1 MPPNEVS
8 GLGCM
13 IVCNLHRHLP
23 HAVGTMDS
31 STPSSDPFHGLNPAD
46 LMAAAALP
54 TDGGADTLPLAPRD
68 LPSLAEIAA
77 AFPDLAILDLIGH
90 GGMSAV
96 FRARQPRLDR
106 IVALKVLP
114 KSLAATPGFAE
125 RFTRE
130 GRVLARLSHP
140 NIVTVHDF
148 GESGG
153 FCYLIME
160 YVDGVNLRQAMRAG
174 RFTSEQALNIIPV
187 MCEAL
192 QYAHSQG
199 VLHRDIKPENILLDA
214 KGKVKIADFGIA
226 KILNEDGDG
235 GMMLTQSGAKLGTA
249 PYMAPEQIE
258 QPGSVDHRA
267 DIYSLGVVFYEM
279 LTGELPLG
287 RFAAPSEKS
296 AVNGNMDEV
305 VFRALAKERERRQQS
320 AGEFKTQIEGVASMP
335 APMQR
340 SLAWQF
346 NSYEYKSKRALFGM
360 PLLHVTSGSDPA
372 TGHKRTAR
380 GFFAFGERA
389 VGVFAFGGYARGLFA
404 CGGMAVGVFSFG
416 GLSIGLVSWGA
427 LALGLLLAYG
437 AISVGLLAS
446 GGLALGWYAVGGIAA
461 GGHAYGG
468 QVYALVS
475 GLGDQVHAPHVV
487 KSLEEMPGLL
497 QWLVRITRQ
506 CAFLT
511 AWIWLPV
518 MMPSFLVPWWA
529 RRQLEFEAQGGHQ
542 RATAWYERPSRVL
555 WLLPAAILLFLAFIW
570 MTRHW
575 SHAGQSGVNAQIVV
589 ASAIEFVGFVLSVV
603 SLPLWLRLV
612 PMNSFYGVRL
622 PSTFDSNE
630 RWYDVN
636 AVFGRHLFCWSLT
649 VIAAGIAGFYQ
660 LPRHQDAY
668 SWAAITLTLVAV
680 GASVASTL
688 VWMHRH
694 PVGRPAIKPH
704 RLMRNLEL
712 VIPVIVVTLFI
723 RSFIA
728 RPYYVPSG
736 NEPGVAKNSRW
747 IASHLDTGFAPG
759 DLIAYAHENGQ
770 TWIARVVAV
779 EAKGLLLKR
788 GGNPEEF
795 LMPWD
800 KIIGKMLFSYL
811 SPGVVAK
818 GGAETPRTLPAP
830 APAHVPAAAPTAE
843 RSKGFPPAATTSHA
857 LQQEPRLLFLRMV
870 PNGQPWAEDVH
881 DVAGR
886 PVKLTKEQQRIIRNT
901 TTGQTCM
908 GAEPCW
914 LQAWIQHPDLDDAS
928 QISVQNIEAAGHP
941 DEAKGIVP
949 WNDYTMS
956 FRPAGGPVH
965 SVVLRV
971 GERDKL
977 PRGIELSFAY
987 SMGPWDAVGRV
998 EKSLTMY
1005 NTSSTADWMTGGVGE
1020 DADQHGFVTWLLR
1033 RKDRQVQCVA
1043 YLKDGSKFIGLN
1055 ASSMSGSDTIER
1067 ANFDF
1072 RLEEVDYFELQ
1083 ARDIRKVSFKDV
1095 VLPPLQKAEV
1105 QVEAPGKSGP
1115 ITWHKDLTLGMV
1127 LEQAGWSPVETD
1139 SGKPNKIRL
1148 FHQGRNNEVEVND
1161 QTRGMQINPGDKIIL
1176 PK

>member
-1 MPPNEVS
+1 
-8 GLGCM
+8 
-13 IVCNLHRHLP
+13 
-23 HAVGTMDS
+23 MDS

-77 AFPDLAILDLIGH
+77 AFPDLEILDLIGH

-96 FRARQPRLDR
+96 FRARQPKLDR

-153 FCYLIME
+153 FCFLTME

-174 RFTSEQALNIIPV
+174 RFTPEQALNIIPV

-214 KGKVKIADFGIA
+214 KGRVKIADFGIA

-346 NSYEYKSKRALFGM
+346 NSYEYKSKRTLFGM

-404 CGGMAVGVFSFG
+404 CGGMAVGVLSFG

-427 LALGLLLAYG
+427 LALGLLIAYG
-437 AISVGLLAS
+437 ALSLGLLAS
-446 GGLALGWYAVGGIAA
+446 GGLALGWHAVGGIAA
-461 GGHAYGG
+461 GVHAYGG
-468 QVYALVS
+468 QVYALVN

-497 QWLVRITRQ
+497 QWLARITRQ

-529 RRQLEFEAQGGHQ
+529 RRQLEFEAHGGPQ
-542 RATAWYERPSRVL
+542 RATSWYERPSRVL
-555 WLLPAAILLFLAFIW
+555 WILPAAILLFLAFIW

-622 PSTFDSNE
+622 PSTFVSNE

-636 AVFGRHLFCWSLT
+636 AVFGKHLFGWSLT
-649 VIAAGIAGFYQ
+649 VIATGIAGFYQ

-712 VIPVIVVTLFI
+712 VIPVIVLMLFI

-747 IASHLDTGFAPG
+747 IASHLDTGFEPG
-759 DLIAYAHENGQ
+759 ELIAYAHENGQ
-770 TWIARVVAV
+770 TWLARVVAV

-811 SPGVVAK
+811 SPGAVPKVDADSSK
-818 GGAETPRTLPAP
+818 ESPAP
-830 APAHVPAAAPTAE
+830 APAADS
-843 RSKGFPPAATTSHA
+843 RDKGFHPVETTSHA
-857 LQQEPRLLFLRMV
+857 LQQEPRLLFLRMA

-881 DVAGR
+881 DAAGR
-886 PVKLTKEQQRIIRNT
+886 PVTLTKEEQRIIWGST
-901 TTGQTCM
+901 TVQICI

-914 LQAWIQHPDLDDAS
+914 LQAWIQHPDLDEAS
-928 QISVQNIEAAGHP
+928 QISVLNIDAAGRP
-941 DEAKGIVP
+941 DETKGIAYQ
-949 WNDYTMS
+949 NGYTKD

-965 SVVLRV
+965 SVVLRA
-971 GERDKL
+971 GERDRL
-977 PRGIELSFAY
+977 PRTLELSFVY
-987 SMGPWDAVGRV
+987 SIGPWDAVKRV
-998 EKSLTMY
+998 EKSLTMH

-1020 DADQHGFVTWLLR
+1020 DASQHGFVTWLLR

-1043 YLKDGSKFIGLN
+1043 YLKDGTKFIGLN
-1055 ASSMSGSDTIER
+1055 TSRMSGRDIIER
-1067 ANFDF
+1067 ADFDV
-1072 RLEEVDYFELQ
+1072 RLDEVEYFELW

-1105 QVEAPGKSGP
+1105 LVQAPGKSGP
-1115 ITWHKDLTLGMV
+1115 FNWHQGLTLGG
-1127 LEQAGWSPVETD
+1127 LLDQAGWSPIVIA
-1139 SGKPNKIRL
+1139 SRKPKIRW
-1148 FHQGRNNEVEVND
+1148 FHQGRNSEIEINTKSCALEVS
-1161 QTRGMQINPGDKIIL
+1161 PGDKIII
-1176 PK
+1176 PE

>member
-1 MPPNEVS
+1 
-8 GLGCM
+8 M
-13 IVCNLHRHLP
+13 IVCNLCRHLP
-23 HAVGTMDS
+23 HAAGIMDS

-46 LMAAAALP
+46 LMAAAAMP

-77 AFPDLAILDLIGH
+77 AFPDLEILDLIGH

-96 FRARQPRLDR
+96 FRARQPKLDR

-174 RFTSEQALNIIPV
+174 RFTPEQALNIIPV

-214 KGKVKIADFGIA
+214 KGKVKVADFGIA
-226 KILNEDGDG
+226 KILNEDCDG

-296 AVNGNMDEV
+296 DVNGNMDEV
-305 VFRALAKERERRQQS
+305 VFRALAKDRALRQQS
-320 AGEFKTQIEGVASMP
+320 AGEFKTQIEGIASMP
-335 APMQR
+335 PQVRR
-340 SLAWQF
+340 SLAMQF
-346 NSYEYKSKRALFGM
+346 SSFEYKSKRTLLGM
-360 PLLHVTSGSDPA
+360 PLLHVTSGIDPT
-372 TGHKRTAR
+372 TGRKRTAR

-404 CGGMAVGVFSFG
+404 CGGMAVGVFALG
-416 GLSIGLVSWGA
+416 GMSIGLISWGGLA
-427 LALGLLLAYG
+427 LALLLAYG
-437 AISVGLLAS
+437 GMSVGFLSA
-446 GGLALGWYAVGGIAA
+446 GGLALGWEAAGGIAA
-461 GGHAYGG
+461 GVHAYGG
-468 QVYALVS
+468 QVYALV
-475 GLGDQVHAPHVV
+475 GGMGDQVHAPHLF
-487 KSLEEMPGLL
+487 KSFAEMPDLL
-497 QWLVRITRQ
+497 QWLLRITRQ
-506 CAFLT
+506 SALLLG
-511 AWIWLPV
+511 WLWLPV
-518 MMPSFLVPWWA
+518 MMPSLLVPWWA
-529 RRQLEFEAQGGHQ
+529 RRQLEFEAQGGAQ
-542 RATAWYERPSRVL
+542 RATSWYERPSRVL
-555 WLLPAAILLFLAFIW
+555 WLIPAALLLFTALIW
-570 MTRHW
+570 MIRHW
-575 SHAGQSGVNAQIVV
+575 AHAGQSGVSAQIFV
-589 ASAIEFVGFVLSVV
+589 ASAIEFVGFILAAV

-622 PSTFDSNE
+622 PSTFVSDE

-636 AVFGRHLFCWSLT
+636 AVFGRQIFGWSLT

-668 SWAAITLTLVAV
+668 SWAAITLTLVGVA
-680 GASVASTL
+680 ASVVSTL

-694 PVGRPAIKPH
+694 PIGRPAIKPH
-704 RLMRNLEL
+704 RLVRNLEL
-712 VIPVIVVTLFI
+712 VIPVVVLMLFV

-728 RPYYVPSG
+728 RSYFVPSG

-759 DLIAYAHENGQ
+759 ELIAYAHENGQ
-770 TWIARVVAV
+770 TWLARVVDV

-811 SPGVVAK
+811 SPGAVVA
-818 GGAETPRTLPAP
+818 AVSMHEEAAT
-830 APAHVPAAAPTAE
+830 AAPLAQVFEGTRHVEEPVMPELKYMQMKLMGQKNWPLQVYDTQGHLVQNAE
-843 RSKGFPPAATTSHA
+843 ALREVSESLPDLIYTTDKKRADECRVQLWFS
-857 LQQEPRLLFLRMV
+857 
-870 PNGQPWAEDVH
+870 
-881 DVAGR
+881 
-886 PVKLTKEQQRIIRNT
+886 
-901 TTGQTCM
+901 
-908 GAEPCW
+908 
-914 LQAWIQHPDLDDAS
+914 HPDFDDKSTLQVDLLD
-928 QISVQNIEAAGHP
+928 E
-941 DEAKGIVP
+941 
-949 WNDYTMS
+949 
-956 FRPAGGPVH
+956 
-965 SVVLRV
+965 
-971 GERDKL
+971 
-977 PRGIELSFAY
+977 
-987 SMGPWDAVGRV
+987 
-998 EKSLTMY
+998 
-1005 NTSSTADWMTGGVGE
+1005 
-1020 DADQHGFVTWLLR
+1020 
-1033 RKDRQVQCVA
+1033 
-1043 YLKDGSKFIGLN
+1043 
-1055 ASSMSGSDTIER
+1055 
-1067 ANFDF
+1067 
-1072 RLEEVDYFELQ
+1072 
-1083 ARDIRKVSFKDV
+1083 
-1095 VLPPLQKAEV
+1095 
-1105 QVEAPGKSGP
+1105 
-1115 ITWHKDLTLGMV
+1115 
-1127 LEQAGWSPVETD
+1127 
-1139 SGKPNKIRL
+1139 SGKPVWEGHGHPGPGGCSSAKQPPLRSCTLVVGRQGQLPRSIDAALIFSLGPWELSNKIRPE
-1148 FHQGRNNEVEVND
+1148 FHGEETLSGNVLGHVTATGNDKDGHAFVSWNNEMVRTRQLDCFALLKSGQKLGSWERSGYGSKWSEASLESVNFQVPLSAVESF
-1161 QTRGMQINPGDKIIL
+1161 QIRLRMIRRVVFKNIVIPPL
-1176 PK
+1176 P